1 MALLTEDQLSL
12 QQLVRDFAKKE
23 IAPRAA
29 QYDHSEEFP
38 WENVK
43 GLAALGLMGMPV
55 PEQYGGA
62 GLDNLSYTLA
72 VEEVSKACAATGA
85 ILSVHT
91 SAGIL
96 PILLFGTEE
105 QKSRLIPDLAE
116 GKKIGAFALTEA
128 NAGSDAGAVGTTA
141 TLDGDSYVIN
151 GNKCFIS
158 NAGPAETY
166 CVFAKT
172 TPGKGV
178 KGITGFIVEKGT
190 PGFSIGKKE
199 EKMGIRASATAELI
213 FDQCRIPR
221 ENILGQEGE
230 GFKIAMVVL
239 DSARIG
245 IGAQAVGIAQAAYEA
260 ALAYAKVREQFGKPI
275 AANQAIGFMLADMA
289 IQIEAARQLVHY
301 AARLKDAGMPFG
313 KEAAMCKTFASDMSV
328 QVALDAIQIMG
339 GYGYSREYPV
349 ERLLRDAKITQI
361 YEGTNQ
367 IQRVVIAGH
376 ILSSR

>member
-1 MALLTEDQLSL
+1 MALLTEDQQSL
-12 QQLVRDFAKKE
+12 QQLVRNFAQKE

-29 QYDHSEEFP
+29 LYDHSEEFP
-38 WENVK
+38 WDNIK
-43 GLAALGLMGMPV
+43 GLAALGLMGMPI
-55 PEQYGGA
+55 PEEYGGA
-62 GLDNLSYTLA
+62 GLDNLSYALA
-72 VEEVSKACAATGA
+72 IEEVSKACAATGA
-85 ILSVHT
+85 ILSIHT

-96 PILLFGTEE
+96 PILIFGTEE
-105 QKSRLIPDLAE
+105 QKRKYVPDLAE
-116 GKKIGAFALTEA
+116 GRKIGAFALTEA
-128 NAGSDAGAVGTTA
+128 NAGSDAGAVATTA

-151 GNKCFIS
+151 GTKCFIS
-158 NAGPAETY
+158 NAGPAEIY
-166 CVFAKT
+166 SVFAKT
-172 TPGKGV
+172 TPGRGV

-190 PGFSIGKKE
+190 SGFSIGKKE

-213 FDQCRIPR
+213 FDNCRIPKA
-221 ENILGQEGE
+221 NILGKEGE

-245 IGAQAVGIAQAAYEA
+245 VGSQAVGIAQAAYEE

-289 IQIEAARQLVHY
+289 IKIEAARQLVHY
-301 AARLKDAGMPFG
+301 AARLKDEAVPFG
-313 KEAAMCKTFASDMSV
+313 KEAAMCKTFASDMAV

-367 IQRVVIAGH
+367 IQRVVIANY
-376 ILSSR
+376 ILK

>member
-1 MALLTEDQLSL
+1 MSLLTEDQQSL
-12 QQLVRDFAKKE
+12 QQLVRNFASKE

-29 QYDHSEEFP
+29 HYDHSEEFP
-38 WENVK
+38 WDNIK
-43 GLAALGLMGMPV
+43 GLTALGLMGMPI
-55 PEQYGGA
+55 PEEYGGA
-62 GLDNLSYTLA
+62 GLDNLSYALA
-72 VEEVSKACAATGA
+72 IEEVSKACAATGA
-85 ILSVHT
+85 ILSIHT

-105 QKSRLIPDLAE
+105 QKKQYVPDMAE

-128 NAGSDAGAVGTTA
+128 NAGSDAGAVATTA

-151 GNKCFIS
+151 GTKCFIS
-158 NAGPAETY
+158 NAGPAEIY
-166 CVFAKT
+166 SVFAKT
-172 TPGKGV
+172 TQGKGV
-178 KGITGFIVEKGT
+178 RGITGFIVEKGT

-213 FDQCRIPR
+213 FDNCRIPR
-221 ENILGQEGE
+221 ANMLGKEGE

-245 IGAQAVGIAQAAYEA
+245 VGAQAVGIAQAAYEE

-289 IQIEAARQLVHY
+289 MKIEAARQLVHH
-301 AARLKDAGMPFG
+301 AARLKDAALPFG
-313 KEAAMCKTFASDMSV
+313 KEAAMCKTFASDMAV

-367 IQRVVIAGH
+367 IQRVVIANH
-376 ILSSR
+376 ILN